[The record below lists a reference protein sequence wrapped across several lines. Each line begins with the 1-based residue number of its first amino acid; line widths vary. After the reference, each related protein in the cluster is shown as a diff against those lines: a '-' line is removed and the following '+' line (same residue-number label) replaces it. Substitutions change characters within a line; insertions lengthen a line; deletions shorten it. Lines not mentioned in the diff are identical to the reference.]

1 MLQRSIWLI
10 LDNKINNYFIDL
22 YNVLLF
28 IAQNETLGQFFK
40 YIVTFQ
46 IKLFAMFL
54 LYLLSVVYS
63 HEILHLLAIILAM
76 K

>member
-1 MLQRSIWLI
+1 MLQSSIWLI

-28 IAQNETLGQFFK
+28 ITQNETLGQFFK

-46 IKLFAMFL
+46 IKLFTMFL
-54 LYLLSVVYS
+54 LYVLSVVYS
-63 HEILHLLAIILAM
+63 HEILPLLAIILAM

>member
-1 MLQRSIWLI
+1 MLQRSIWII

-22 YNVLLF
+22 HNILLL
-28 IAQNETLGQFFK
+28 ITQETLEQFFK
-40 YIVTFQ
+40 YIGTFQ
-46 IKLFAMFL
+46 IKLFTMFL

-63 HEILHLLAIILAM
+63 HEILHLLAIVLAM